1 MYESALIAA
10 GFAFAWL
17 GLHWY
22 RRRALLLSLAESAA
36 RLADGQQV
44 RTSTRRMDGAI
55 GELSRAI
62 DAASRR
68 VVERERRLHSDLRQ
82 MRVVLDGMADAVL
95 AVDSRGRL
103 TFANATANRLFAL
116 DAHSIQ
122 RLIVELIREPKIQ
135 NAVATSLAA
144 GGPYRG
150 EIAVT
155 NLDTLGRVHE
165 RVFEAHGSS
174 LPGEATTGIVLVLH
188 DVTELRR
195 LERTRR
201 DFVANASHELKT
213 PLSSIKAYTE
223 TLLDWG
229 LEDPDVNVRFLTR
242 INEQADR
249 LHQLILD
256 MLSLARLDSGDSG
269 WERRPLAVVP
279 AVEGY
284 VESHRARAESKGL
297 TIVFRTT
304 SISRADAIMGDEEA
318 LRQIVDNL
326 IDNAIKYTPEGGR
339 VEVGCRL
346 AADEIRIEVSDT
358 GIGIPR
364 DELPRVF
371 ERFYRVDKARS
382 RELGG
387 TGLGLSIVKHLTQAL
402 EGRVEVE
409 SRLGRGSTFTVY
421 LPRPA
426 VAEAG
431 VAAARPAAA
440 HA

>member
-1 MYESALIAA
+1 MYATALIAA
-10 GFAFAWL
+10 GFAFAWI
-17 GLHWY
+17 GWRSFARHG
-22 RRRALLLSLAESAA
+22 LLLSLSESVA
-36 RLADGQQV
+36 RVADGQLV
-44 RTSTRRMDGAI
+44 RTPARQAQGAV
-55 GELSRAI
+55 GELARSI
-62 DAASRR
+62 EAASVR
-68 VVERERRLHSDLRQ
+68 VAERDRRLLSDLRQ
-82 MRVVLDGMADAVL
+82 MRVVLDGMADAVI

-116 DAHSIQ
+116 DSQSIQ
-122 RLIVELIREPKIQ
+122 RLIVELIRVPKIQ
-135 NAVATSLAA
+135 DAVESSLAA

-155 NLDTLGRVHE
+155 NLDTLGRVTE

-174 LPGEATTGIVLVLH
+174 LPGEAPTGIVLVLH

-229 LEDPDVNVRFLTR
+229 LEDPEINVRFLTR

-256 MLSLARLDSGDSG
+256 MLSLARLDSSDSG
-269 WERRPLAVVP
+269 WVRSPLAVVP
-279 AVEGY
+279 AVEAY
-284 VESHRARAESKGL
+284 VESHRARAETKGL
-297 TIVFRTT
+297 AIEFRT
-304 SISRADAIMGDEEA
+304 SDIGESEAIWGDEEA
-318 LRQIVDNL
+318 LRQILDNL
-326 IDNAIKYTPEGGR
+326 VDNAIKYTHDGGR
-339 VEVGCRL
+339 VEVACRL
-346 AADEIRIEVSDT
+346 DGDEIRIDVTDT

-364 DELPRVF
+364 EELPRVF

-387 TGLGLSIVKHLTQAL
+387 TGLGLAIVKHLTQAL

-409 SRLGRGSTFTVY
+409 SRLGRGSTFTVH
-421 LPRPA
+421 LPRLGG
-426 VAEAG
+426 AEPTA
-431 VAAARPAAA
+431 AAARPAPA
-440 HA
+440 HV

>member
-1 MYESALIAA
+1 
-10 GFAFAWL
+10 
-17 GLHWY
+17 
-22 RRRALLLSLAESAA
+22 
-36 RLADGQQV
+36 
-44 RTSTRRMDGAI
+44 
-55 GELSRAI
+55 
-62 DAASRR
+62 
-68 VVERERRLHSDLRQ
+68 
-82 MRVVLDGMADAVL
+82 
-95 AVDSRGRL
+95 
-103 TFANATANRLFAL
+103 
-116 DAHSIQ
+116 
-122 RLIVELIREPKIQ
+122 
-135 NAVATSLAA
+135 
-144 GGPYRG
+144 
-150 EIAVT
+150 
-155 NLDTLGRVHE
+155 
-165 RVFEAHGSS
+165 
-174 LPGEATTGIVLVLH
+174 PGEATTGIVLVLH

-304 SISRADAIMGDEEA
+304 SISRSDAIMGDEEA

>member
-10 GFAFAWL
+10 GFAFAWV

-165 RVFEAHGSS
+165 RVFEAHG
-174 LPGEATTGIVLVLH
+174 
-188 DVTELRR
+188 
-195 LERTRR
+195 
-201 DFVANASHELKT
+201 
-213 PLSSIKAYTE
+213 
-223 TLLDWG
+223 
-229 LEDPDVNVRFLTR
+229 
-242 INEQADR
+242 
-249 LHQLILD
+249 
-256 MLSLARLDSGDSG
+256 
-269 WERRPLAVVP
+269 
-279 AVEGY
+279 
-284 VESHRARAESKGL
+284 
-297 TIVFRTT
+297 
-304 SISRADAIMGDEEA
+304 
-318 LRQIVDNL
+318 
-326 IDNAIKYTPEGGR
+326 
-339 VEVGCRL
+339 
-346 AADEIRIEVSDT
+346 
-358 GIGIPR
+358 
-364 DELPRVF
+364 
-371 ERFYRVDKARS
+371 
-382 RELGG
+382 
-387 TGLGLSIVKHLTQAL
+387 
-402 EGRVEVE
+402 
-409 SRLGRGSTFTVY
+409 
-421 LPRPA
+421 
-426 VAEAG
+426 
-431 VAAARPAAA
+431 
-440 HA
+440 